1 MILSRSVQLQLRLL
15 LFLTEIAEVG
25 DNSNSTLHREYEF
38 SIVFP
43 HDLYANQKDTSL
55 RTAATEFHHRL
66 LLLANN
72 CQEYREAVAHWRWL
86 NFFCIKKELIKKH
99 CQSFAILLF
108 QSKLEGKE
116 YGRSLV
122 HCFRFTG
129 PLFSHRQTRSRKRRE
144 GQEEERVRIERKQK
158 VYIFSLNNRNIKR
171 KKVSFSETLDILLY
185 ILQPALMLLE

>member
-86 NFFCIKKELIKKH
+86 NFFCIKKELINTVKALPFRYFSQNWKAKNMGAAWCTVFVSLALYFH
-99 CQSFAILLF
+99 TG
-108 QSKLEGKE
+108 KLEAGKE
-116 YGRSLV
+116 EKG
-122 HCFRFTG
+122 
-129 PLFSHRQTRSRKRRE
+129 KRRRE
-144 GQEEERVRIERKQK
+144 
-158 VYIFSLNNRNIKR
+158 
-171 KKVSFSETLDILLY
+171 
-185 ILQPALMLLE
+185 

>member
-1 MILSRSVQLQLRLL
+1 MILSCSIQLQLRLL
-15 LFLTEIAEVG
+15 LFLTEIAKVG

-72 CQEYREAVAHWRWL
+72 CQEYCEAVAHWSWL
-86 NFFCIKKELIKKH
+86 NFFFIKKELIKKH

-116 YGRSLV
+116 YGHSLV
-122 HCFRFTG
+122 HRFRFTG
-129 PLFSHRQTRSRKRRE
+129 PLFSHRQNRSKKKEKKRRARGGE
-144 GQEEERVRIERKQK
+144 SEERKKTKENKRF
-158 VYIFSLNNRNIKR
+158 IFFL
-171 KKVSFSETLDILLY
+171 
-185 ILQPALMLLE
+185 